1 MNGPAPGNSPWA
13 GHSNLMGAQQDF
25 RRRITRRGSKFL
37 YRSTQE
43 DCMSKVAVGLLLA
56 AALVLTPMWAAA
68 AEFKV
73 GVVDGMDVVSKSA
86 DGKRVQ
92 DSIKRKSEELGK
104 PFAQRRQ
111 DLGKEVEEFQ
121 KQAAVMKE
129 DARKRRAEELEK
141 KMADFQKQGSDAEKQ
156 LQQFQEKELA
166 PLFQKLEGAVKGV
179 AQEDKL
185 DMVLD
190 KRNAGLLYMDPKLD
204 ITEKVRSRFGR

>member
-1 MNGPAPGNSPWA
+1 
-13 GHSNLMGAQQDF
+13 
-25 RRRITRRGSKFL
+25 
-37 YRSTQE
+37 
-43 DCMSKVAVGLLLA
+43 MSKVGVGLLLT
-56 AALVLTPMWAAA
+56 AALVLTPLWAAA

-86 DGKRVQ
+86 EGKRVQ

-121 KQAAVMKE
+121 KQAGVMKE
-129 DARKRRAEELEK
+129 DARKRKAEELEK
-141 KMADFQKQGSDAEKQ
+141 KMQDFQKQGADAEKQ
-156 LQQFQEKELA
+156 LQQFQEKQLA
-166 PLFQKLEGAVKGV
+166 PLFQKLEAAVKAV
-179 AQEDKL
+179 AQQEKL

-204 ITEKVRSRFGR
+204 ITDKVRSKFGN